1 MIHHHPIILASGSAI
16 RQQMLKGCGL
26 EFSVEPSGVDEEALT
41 PTLAH
46 LPVPQQAL
54 GLGRAKALA
63 VSARHPN
70 AYVIGADQMCA
81 LGTTVYGKPGSYE
94 KAEAQL
100 LELAGN
106 THQQHCGAV
115 LAHGGEIIWE
125 LAATA
130 SLSVHPLTREEVRAY
145 IQADAPLASC
155 GAYKF
160 EELGRHLFSEV
171 KGDHDVIKGL
181 PMVPLL
187 AALRAHG
194 VIALA

>member
-1 MIHHHPIILASGSAI
+1 MRHHHPIILASGSAI

-26 EFSVEPSGVDEEALT
+26 EFSVEPSGVDEKALT

-54 GLGRAKALA
+54 ALGRAKALA
-63 VSARHPN
+63 VSAKHPH

-81 LGTTVYGKPGSYE
+81 LEGTIFGKPGSYE

-100 LELAGN
+100 MQLAGH

-115 LAHGGEIIWE
+115 IAHDGQVIWE
-125 LAATA
+125 LAASA
-130 SLSVHPLTREEVRAY
+130 SLTLHPLSREEVRAY
-145 IQADAPLASC
+145 IAADAPLASC

-160 EELGRHLFSEV
+160 EALGRRLFSAVE
-171 KGDHDVIKGL
+171 GDHDVIKGL
-181 PMVPLL
+181 PLVPLL
-187 AALRAHG
+187 AQLRALQ